1 VSAAPISDRC
11 LDLGAGDAM
20 RIGLY
25 VGKGIS
31 RRCRRRRSCGKEP
44 ACNQASPDRFTIA
57 VTMACRIVQGSH
69 YSRASLIGRQR
80 LSLNRARQQHQY
92 DNAID
97 AHVGHNAI
105 TSNAELMPQ
114 AVDNL
119 ITISTDGHFQGNAA
133 LTGCTRRSSR

>member
-1 VSAAPISDRC
+1 VSAAPISDRR

-31 RRCRRRRSCGKEP
+31 RSCRRRRPCGKEP
-44 ACNQASPDRFTIA
+44 ACDQASPDRFTIA

-69 YSRASLIGRQR
+69 YRRASLSSRQR

-97 AHVGHNAI
+97 AHVGHDAI
-105 TSNAELMPQ
+105 SSNAELMPQ
-114 AVDNL
+114 AVDSCQQL
-119 ITISTDGHFQGNAA
+119 AQMGISK
-133 LTGCTRRSSR
+133 